1 MSFKFESHAPEI
13 IKQMKANGA
22 RLSLRT
28 AYEGQAYMWEE
39 MGKPKSGRM
48 YGSHQ
53 ASAPGEAPA
62 IDTFEYGQSIKVES
76 DSDGFATIG
85 TDSEL
90 GPWLEYGTSKMEPRP
105 HFQPTFDYMAE
116 RFKQGLAEL
125 MARPMATPTA
135 PTQPTGIRGKIKSA
149 VARVKGFFKRK

>member
-13 IKQMKANGA
+13 IKQMKQNAA

-28 AYEGQAYMWEE
+28 AYEGQAFVWEE
-39 MGKPKSGRM
+39 MGKPKNGRM

-85 TDSEL
+85 TDSEI
-90 GPWLEYGTSKMEPRP
+90 GPWLEFGTSKMAPRP
-105 HFQPTFDYMAE
+105 HFQPAFDYMAE

-135 PTQPTGIRGKIKSA
+135 PTQPGIRGKIKSA
-149 VARVKGFFKRK
+149 VGRVKGFFKRK